1 MLPIF
6 FKIGWLHDHD
16 SYFLHFH
23 FTKRFKKKINNLG
36 TCIRDIEMKKKV
48 LILCPLF
55 KIKMFD
61 LVLGALDIKND
72 MINILSNTAVNT
84 SKIFYIEI

>member
-1 MLPIF
+1 
-6 FKIGWLHDHD
+6 
-16 SYFLHFH
+16 
-23 FTKRFKKKINNLG
+23 
-36 TCIRDIEMKKKV
+36 MKKKV

-55 KIKMFD
+55 KIKMFY

-72 MINILSNTAVNT
+72 VINILSNTAVNT